1 MSHRGFVRGR
11 VEACLTFT
19 SAVASVAQESVDL
32 ANAGP
37 AAKET
42 IPSDTGLGSDNPR
55 SALGLGAK
63 ARKWDARS
71 GNSSHPDHSPFDNNS
86 SIGQRESLDRA
97 SPIERTDR
105 PEETQDPAR
114 SPRR

>member
-1 MSHRGFVRGR
+1 MTPGAYPPNRPSQ
-11 VEACLTFT
+11 L
-19 SAVASVAQESVDL
+19 
-32 ANAGP
+32 
-37 AAKET
+37 
-42 IPSDTGLGSDNPR
+42 SDTAREGDNPH
-55 SALGLGAK
+55 SELGLGEK
-63 ARKWDARS
+63 FRQDGARS
-71 GNSSHPDHSPFDNNS
+71 GNSSHPDHSPFDKNS